1 MTDKPSRNE
10 EEYFARQEAA
20 RLQAMRESAA
30 ESAQQEERRSHYMKC
45 PKCGA
50 DLVTENQH
58 GIQLDRCRECQGI
71 WFDAAETEELLKQE
85 GTGVVKILRSIMR
98 SVAG

>member
-1 MTDKPSRNE
+1 MTEKQSRNE

-20 RLQAMRESAA
+20 RLRTMRASAA
-30 ESAQQEERRSHYMKC
+30 ESAQQEERSSHYMKC
-45 PKCGA
+45 PKCGS

-58 GIQLDRCRECQGI
+58 GIQLDRCPECQGI
-71 WFDAAETEELLKQE
+71 WFDAGETEQLLKQE
-85 GTGVVKILRSIMR
+85 GTGIVKILRSIMR

>member
-1 MTDKPSRNE
+1 MSDKPSRNE

-20 RLQAMRESAA
+20 RLRTLRESAA
-30 ESAQQEERRSHYMKC
+30 ESARQEERSSHYMKC

-50 DLVTENQH
+50 DLVTEDQH
-58 GIQLDRCRECQGI
+58 GIQLDRCTECQGI
-71 WFDAAETEELLKQE
+71 WFDARETEELLKQE
-85 GTGVVKILRSIMR
+85 GAGIVKILRSIMR